1 MRRACIRHKIHNPID
16 RVMSGRSLRGSG
28 LVLGSSPEDT
38 RVFRIDITT
47 EVRMVRRWWW
57 LWKESPA
64 SLAPSPCL

>member
-1 MRRACIRHKIHNPID
+1 MRCACIRHKIQSIAFLE
-16 RVMSGRSLRGSG
+16 R

-38 RVFRIDITT
+38 VFRIDITT
-47 EVRMVRRWWW
+47 EARMVRRWWW